1 MSMKVP
7 STGADGA
14 FEQDSFKYS
23 PLEHVRSLFVSF
35 FQGLF
40 TASPRGAY
48 HWDENDDLTE
58 IIISSESVIK
68 AEVLGLRPA
77 ITFTRSPVQFYTLG
91 MDDMLAYNMA
101 TGTKRKA
108 VLVPGTMV
116 VNCSSRVQLESER
129 IAWICAEQLW
139 LHREMLMQ
147 RGLFE
152 VGRQPSI
159 GSPSPAGS
167 IISGDQGDEWYV
179 TAVTCPY
186 QFYRTSQFSP
196 LNKQILNS
204 VQLSISTQLSPPVSD
219 TVLKNTSGNS
229 PESSDQRTLTTVS
242 TRDPTRCVVAWSSRK
257 NSPPVRPAGMGGRP
271 IPIREG
277 RVEQSSGTRMDPR
290 TRKSVT

>member
-1 MSMKVP
+1 MKVP
-7 STGADGA
+7 RIGADGA
-14 FEQDSFKYS
+14 FVEDSFKYS
-23 PLEHVRSLFVSF
+23 PLEHVRSLFVQF

-40 TASPRGAY
+40 AASPRGAY
-48 HWDENDDLTE
+48 HWDESDELTE
-58 IIISSESVIK
+58 IVISSESVIK

-77 ITFTRSPVQFYTLG
+77 VTFTRSPVQFYTLG
-91 MDDMLAYNMA
+91 IDDMLAYNMA

-116 VNCSSRVQLESER
+116 INCSSRVQLESER

-147 RGLFE
+147 QGLFE
-152 VGRQPSI
+152 VGRQPAI

-196 LNKQILNS
+196 LNKPILNS
-204 VQLSISTQLSPPVSD
+204 VQLNLSTQATSSPSGTISETVPED
-219 TVLKNTSGNS
+219 TAGNAPQTSG
-229 PESSDQRTLTTVS
+229 QKTLTTVS
-242 TRDPTRCVVAWSSRK
+242 TRDPARCVVAWSSRK
-257 NSPPVRPAGMGGRP
+257 NAPPVRPVGMGGRA
-271 IPIREG
+271 IPIG
-277 RVEQSSGTRMDPR
+277 DSRVEQSSGTRKR
-290 TRKSVT
+290 